1 MSKVFDFDP
10 AVFSSGVYHRVF
22 RGSLMSSLRQQ
33 HPRVLGSPTKQSMHE
48 SFKPNSNRPGSTG
61 GLSSI
66 TAAFIETNAVT
77 AGAGATSMMASNFPP
92 DYDSIYPHDEHD
104 SLNQI
109 ETSGTAST
117 IITEQTIHSR
127 SPASWLIPHANS
139 LALVQLCEARMLEDC
154 DTFAACYVKRLAELD
169 AEHALTYFDDQ
180 AGQITRKI
188 SQAHIIWRDP
198 TFQQL
203 LLGGPS
209 GPIIGGPRMTL
220 CRL

>member
-1 MSKVFDFDP
+1 
-10 AVFSSGVYHRVF
+10 
-22 RGSLMSSLRQQ
+22 MSSLRQQ